1 MSLKDLLPPG
11 TYEEITSEAQSNAAT
26 TSSNS
31 TSATTAAADPA
42 TKSAAATGPMVRCPT
57 CHKLIVYSTS
67 NPYRPFCSER
77 CKLIDLGA
85 WASDERSIPGEDIS
99 EDDEYEVNDPHV
111 PRTHQDP
118 NR

>member
-42 TKSAAATGPMVRCPT
+42 TKSAAAAHCLLHEQSLPSF
-57 CHKLIVYSTS
+57 L
-67 NPYRPFCSER
+67 
-77 CKLIDLGA
+77 LGA
-85 WASDERSIPGEDIS
+85 L
-99 EDDEYEVNDPHV
+99 
-111 PRTHQDP
+111 
-118 NR
+118 